1 MFPGEYKVNT
11 PRDLWLANGR
21 KDAAIYTLMAEWRER
36 GWALHTALSHHVT
49 LACTR
54 VTSGNPL

>member
-1 MFPGEYKVNT
+1 MFPGEYKVYI

-36 GWALHTALSHHVT
+36 GWATTHRLVAHSLYILHLSKF
-49 LACTR
+49 
-54 VTSGNPL
+54 